1 MEIILLE
8 HIEELGTVGQTVKV
22 KDGYARNYLIPQKLA
37 CLATKQ
43 NLNLYRTRIEAN
55 QRKLAKEKATAEL
68 QAEKLA
74 ALTLTFF
81 RKSRDQESKLFGSVT
96 AADIAHALEEKGFEF
111 DRKRVSLPEPLKSF
125 GEFKVDI
132 KIHPQVKAP
141 VNVVVK
147 PEGET
152 DAANKVAKE

>member
-8 HIEELGTVGQTVKV
+8 NIEELGTVGETVKV

-43 NLNLYRTRIEAN
+43 NLNLYRTRIEAK

-68 QAEKLA
+68 QADKLA
-74 ALTLTFF
+74 ALTLTFS

-96 AADIAHALEEKGFEF
+96 AADIAQALEEKGFEF
-111 DRKRVSLPEPLKSF
+111 DRKRISLPEPLKSF
-125 GEFKVDI
+125 GEFKVDVR
-132 KIHPQVKAP
+132 IHPQVKAP

-152 DAANKVAKE
+152 DAAG

>member
-8 HIEELGTVGQTVKV
+8 HIEERRTVGQKVKV
-22 KDGYARNYLIPQKLA
+22 KDGYARNYLIPQKSA

-43 NLNLYRTRIEAN
+43 NLNLYRTRIEAT
-55 QRKLAKEKATAEL
+55 QRKLAKEKAGAEL

-96 AADIAHALEEKGFEF
+96 AGDIA
-111 DRKRVSLPEPLKSF
+111 P
-125 GEFKVDI
+125 
-132 KIHPQVKAP
+132 
-141 VNVVVK
+141 
-147 PEGET
+147 
-152 DAANKVAKE
+152 